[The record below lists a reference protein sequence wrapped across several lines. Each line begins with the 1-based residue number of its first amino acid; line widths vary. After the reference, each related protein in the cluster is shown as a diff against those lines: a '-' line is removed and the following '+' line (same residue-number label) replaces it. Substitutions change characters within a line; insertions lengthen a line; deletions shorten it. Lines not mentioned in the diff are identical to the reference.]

1 MHILEIVFSNQL
13 IALFTV
19 IGAGL
24 LLGNITIKGINLGSS
39 GVLFSALLAGHLGL
53 EIPGG
58 VGNFGLALFV
68 YCVGIGAGPRFFP
81 LWRARAVGWPS
92 SGLSSSQRAH
102 FWRGVWARF
111 SSCQLI

>member
-1 MHILEIVFSNQL
+1 MHILEIVFENQL

-24 LLGNITIKGINLGSS
+24 LLGNITVKGINLGSS
-39 GVLFSALLAGHLGL
+39 GVLFSALLAGYLGL

-81 LWRARAVGWPS
+81 ALAREGGGSLNLVLSLSRVG
-92 SGLSSSQRAH
+92 QR
-102 FWRGVWARF
+102 
-111 SSCQLI
+111 